1 MVADKIH
8 ARSTGKVTVL
18 TRQPTEGRSKEG
30 GLRLGEMER
39 DCLLG
44 FGAGEVLL
52 ERLLYSSDDST
63 VLICSSCGFFQGGKR
78 CESCRTGQVRK
89 VKMPYACKLLMQELI
104 SMGIRPKINLGKVAD
119 NPFAEETK

>member
-8 ARSTGKVTVL
+8 ARSKGRVNNL

-44 FGAGEVLL
+44 FGATDLL
-52 ERLLYSSDDST
+52 L
-63 VLICSSCGFFQGGKR
+63 
-78 CESCRTGQVRK
+78 
-89 VKMPYACKLLMQELI
+89 
-104 SMGIRPKINLGKVAD
+104 
-119 NPFAEETK
+119 

>member
-8 ARSTGKVTVL
+8 ARSVGRVTIL

-44 FGAGEVLL
+44 YGGSDILL
-52 ERLLYSSDDST
+52 ERLLYSSDETT
-63 VLICSSCGFFQGGKR
+63 VLICDGCGFFKYSKVCKNCKGK
-78 CESCRTGQVRK
+78 SVYQVR
-89 VKMPYACKLLMQELI
+89 MPYACKLLFQ
-104 SMGIRPKINLGKVAD
+104 
-119 NPFAEETK
+119 